1 MMRLLHQNASGGEV
15 QHTQHKLERALGAPL
30 HGNRLEKLVGFE
42 RSGDGNT
49 IPGESERHAARGAG
63 EAEGGAQ
70 VAGHA
75 HLMRVGCMQISV
87 AISFSTTFSLSFIF
101 DHIFSR
107 LNKSFVKMWIIFR
120 KR

>member
-70 VAGHA
+70 VAAACTPYEGRLHA
-75 HLMRVGCMQISV
+75 DFLGYQLQHNLLVV
-87 AISFSTTFSLSFIF
+87 VHF
-101 DHIFSR
+101 
-107 LNKSFVKMWIIFR
+107 
-120 KR
+120 

>member
-1 MMRLLHQNASGGEV
+1 MMRLLHQNGASGGEV

-70 VAGHA
+70 VAAACTPYEGRLHA
-75 HLMRVGCMQISV
+75 DFCGYQLQHNLLVV
-87 AISFSTTFSLSFIF
+87 VHF
-101 DHIFSR
+101 
-107 LNKSFVKMWIIFR
+107 
-120 KR
+120 

>member
-63 EAEGGAQ
+63 EAEGGRASCS
-70 VAGHA
+70 GMHT
-75 HLMRVGCMQISV
+75 L
-87 AISFSTTFSLSFIF
+87 
-101 DHIFSR
+101 
-107 LNKSFVKMWIIFR
+107 
-120 KR
+120 